1 MKTLQNKM
9 GLAILAVY
17 ALGTFTA
24 CQPEET
30 NALTA
35 DDQASLQF
43 MYEEE
48 KLARDVYTTLG
59 AIWNVNQLNNI
70 KDSEQNHM
78 DAIADIMNTYEVAYD
93 VLPIGQFNDTH
104 LKTLYDDLVAQ
115 GTQSKLDALIV
126 GATVEDLDIV
136 DLQDFMETTEMAEII
151 AIYDNLQCGSR
162 NHLRAYVMGITNEGG
177 TYTPQFLTQEEYD
190 AIIAGDHETC
200 N

>member
-1 MKTLQNKM
+1 MKTLLNKT
-9 GLAILAVY
+9 GLALIAVY

-24 CQPEET
+24 CQPEEN

-59 AIWNVNQLNNI
+59 ALWNVNQLNNI

-78 DAIADIMNTYEVAYD
+78 DAIAAIMDQYQVAYD
-93 VLPIGQFNDTH
+93 VLPLGEFNDSH

-115 GTQSKLDALIV
+115 GTVSKLAALTV

-136 DLQDFMETTEMAEII
+136 DLENFMETTEIGEII
-151 AIYDNLQCGSR
+151 TIYDQLQCGSR
-162 NHLRAYVMGITNEGG
+162 NHLRAYVSGIVNEGG
-177 TYTPQFLTQEEYD
+177 TYTPQFLTQEAYD
-190 AIIAGDHETC
+190 AILAGDHENC
-200 N
+200 H

>member
-24 CQPEET
+24 CQPDET

-59 AIWNVNQLNNI
+59 DLWNVNQLVNI

-78 DAIADIMNTYEVAYD
+78 DAIADIMNTYEVAYE
-93 VLPIGQFNDTH
+93 VLPVGQFNDTH

-126 GATVEDLDIV
+126 GATIEDLDIV
-136 DLQDFMETTEMAEII
+136 DLQDFMEATEMAEII

-162 NHLRAYVMGITNEGG
+162 NHLRAYVTGITNEGG
-177 TYTPQFLTQEEYD
+177 TYTPQFLTQEAYD
-190 AIIAGDHETC
+190 AIIAGEHETC